1 MEWTLSQDIGYIAGI
16 RWISGDAWTL
26 GKSLIHADDHEHA
39 DDVLFHELVHVFR
52 MMLGISRPKPL
63 SPLESPAGEWDDTEE
78 FIAELLT
85 NIYDSNLGRNLD
97 VRGDAF
103 I

>member
-16 RWISGDAWTL
+16 RWISGD
-26 GKSLIHADDHEHA
+26 ADDHEHA

-63 SPLESPAGEWDDTEE
+63 SPLESPPGEWDDTEE